1 MALPNPGMSVTSNTP
16 ALASDINDII
26 ENVEALAAGTG
37 QGDDTVTSNKVDYST
52 FPRFFA
58 YKSGAAQAINTTTAV
73 VAMQT
78 AVYNIG
84 AGYDG
89 STGKFTVP
97 TGRGGVYNFSCA
109 GGFGNAGSIRA
120 TFILRVNGSTS
131 YVGTAVENT
140 FVRGMVSL
148 DILLSAGDY
157 VEFII
162 TTSGTASTST
172 GIGNVYMTGHLVAL
186 T

>member
-1 MALPNPGMSVTSNTP
+1 MSLPYPTKVVLP
-16 ALASDINDII
+16 FDIATAQDMNERHAND
-26 ENVEALAAGTG
+26 VALAAGTG
-37 QGDDTVTSNKVDYST
+37 LNDDVVTLDKMDYSS

-73 VAMQT
+73 VALQT
-78 AVYNIG
+78 TLYNV
-84 AGYDG
+84 G
-89 STGKFTVP
+89 SAFNTGTSRFTVP
-97 TGRGGVYNFSCA
+97 AGKGGVYNIAMA

-120 TFILRVNGSTS
+120 TFIARVNGTTS

-140 FVRGMVSL
+140 FVRGTVAV
-148 DILLSAGDY
+148 DIPLVAGDY

-172 GIGNVYMTGHLVAL
+172 GVGNVYFSGHVVAKD
-186 T
+186 